1 MTNAERK
8 IRLEVA
14 IEVAEKVHTD
24 ICHDSTGQFSRERL
38 LDLVDIIIQL
48 RTFASSLEQGDRQ
61 NSIPTSSNTVGEG
74 ER

>member
-14 IEVAEKVHTD
+14 IEVAERVHTD
-24 ICHDSTGQFSRERL
+24 ICHDMTGQFSRERL

-48 RTFASSLEQGDRQ
+48 RTFASSLNEEVPR
-61 NSIPTSSNTVGEG
+61 
-74 ER
+74 

>member
-8 IRLEVA
+8 IRMEVA

-48 RTFASSLEQGDRQ
+48 RTFSS
-61 NSIPTSSNTVGEG
+61 SIDCEVQK
-74 ER
+74 

>member
-14 IEVAEKVHTD
+14 IEVAEKVHSD
-24 ICHDSTGQFSRERL
+24 LCHDTSGQFSRERL

-48 RTFASSLEQGDRQ
+48 RTFASSLDK
-61 NSIPTSSNTVGEG
+61 EG
-74 ER
+74 ME

>member
-24 ICHDSTGQFSRERL
+24 ICHDTTGQFSRERL
-38 LDLVDIIIQL
+38 FDLVDIII
-48 RTFASSLEQGDRQ
+48 
-61 NSIPTSSNTVGEG
+61 
-74 ER
+74 